1 MTRRTTQDETLHLT
15 VIAVGLL
22 TVGTAGVAAAQTTG
36 GGSTSP
42 TDQPAGTQAKAHRAR
57 RPGVAVLAVAAKTLG
72 VKPRELVT
80 GLCGG
85 QTVAQIASQHG
96 KSTQDVIAALV
107 KAADARIDQLVK
119 AGRLDAAKA
128 AQRKSTLEARVTA
141 RVNSFKPSATR
152 CQKLQG
158 SGPSGTPSST

>member
-1 MTRRTTQDETLHLT
+1 MKRFIVT

-22 TVGTAGVAAAQTTG
+22 TVGTAGVAAAQATG

-42 TDQPAGTQAKAHRAR
+42 TSQPAGTQAKAHPR
-57 RPGVAVLAVAAKTLG
+57 RPGVGVLAVAAKTLG
-72 VKPRELVT
+72 VKPRELVS

-96 KSTQDVIAALV
+96 KSTKDVIAALV
-107 KAADARIDQLVK
+107 KAADARIDQSVK
-119 AGRLDAAKA
+119 AGRLDATQA
-128 AQRKSTLEARVTA
+128 AQRKSTIEARVTA
-141 RVNSFKPSATR
+141 RVDSFKPSTTR

-158 SGPSGTPSST
+158 SGTGASGTPTST

>member
-1 MTRRTTQDETLHLT
+1 MRRFMVTA
-15 VIAVGLL
+15 VAVGLL

-36 GGSTSP
+36 SGSSSP
-42 TDQPAGTQAKAHRAR
+42 TSQPAGAHGKGNHAHRRAL
-57 RPGVAVLAVAAKTLG
+57 GVLAIAAKTLG

-85 QTVAQIASQHG
+85 QTVDQIASQHG

-107 KAADARIDQLVK
+107 KAADARIDQAVK
-119 AGRLDAAKA
+119 SGRIDAAKA
-128 AQRKSTLEARVTA
+128 TQRKGSVEARVTA
-141 RVNSFKPSATR
+141 RVNSFKPSTAR

-158 SGPSGTPSST
+158 SANAGTPSST

>member
-1 MTRRTTQDETLHLT
+1 MKRFIVTA
-15 VIAVGLL
+15 VAVGLL

-36 GGSTSP
+36 SGSSSP
-42 TDQPAGTQAKAHRAR
+42 TSQPAGAQGKAKGAHR
-57 RPGVAVLAVAAKTLG
+57 GLGVLAIAAKTLG

-85 QTVAQIASQHG
+85 QTIDQIASQHG

-107 KAADARIDQLVK
+107 KAADARIDQAVK
-119 AGRLDAAKA
+119 AGRLDATQA
-128 AQRKSTLEARVTA
+128 ARRKSTVEARVTT
-141 RVNSFKPSATR
+141 RVNSFKPSAAR

-158 SGPSGTPSST
+158 SANAGTPSST

>member
-1 MTRRTTQDETLHLT
+1 MKRFIVT

-22 TVGTAGVAAAQTTG
+22 TVGNAGVDAAQATG

-42 TDQPAGTQAKAHRAR
+42 TSQPAGKAHGSR
-57 RPGVAVLAVAAKTLG
+57 RPGVGVLAVAAKTLG
-72 VKPRELVT
+72 VKPRELVS

-85 QTVAQIASQHG
+85 QTIAQIASQHG

-107 KAADARIDQLVK
+107 KAADARIDQAVK
-119 AGRLDAAKA
+119 AGRIDAAQA
-128 AQRKSTLEARVTA
+128 TQRKSTVEARVTA
-141 RVNSFKPSATR
+141 RVNSFKPSTTR

-158 SGPSGTPSST
+158 SGTGASGTPTST

>member
-1 MTRRTTQDETLHLT
+1 MKRFIVTA
-15 VIAVGLL
+15 IAVGLL
-22 TVGTAGVAAAQTTG
+22 TVGTAGVAVAQTTG

-42 TDQPAGTQAKAHRAR
+42 TSQPAGTQATAHRP